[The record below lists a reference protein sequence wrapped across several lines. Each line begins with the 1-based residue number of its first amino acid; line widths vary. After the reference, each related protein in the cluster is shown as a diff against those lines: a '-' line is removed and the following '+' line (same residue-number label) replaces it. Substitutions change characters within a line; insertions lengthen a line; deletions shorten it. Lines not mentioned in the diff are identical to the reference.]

1 MPVVVEEQLE
11 VAVFA
16 EHPVFEDFDQTAELL
31 LQKRVLPYAVKA
43 CIGLQDV
50 EVCVHGL
57 AFIGILVA
65 EAHVLDLFPCAGECL
80 EITVLLSVEAVVFDR
95 AEELYS
101 IFERFGVAGRA
112 VEFRQSVDGECD
124 RVDLLLCVERG
135 TVCVD

>member
-65 EAHVLDLFPCAGECL
+65 ETHVLDLFPCAGECL
-80 EITVLLSVEAVVFDR
+80 EITVLLIVEAVVFDR

-112 VEFRQSVDGECD
+112 VEFRQSVDGEGDC
-124 RVDLLLCVERG
+124 VDLLLCVERSAVG
-135 TVCVD
+135 VD